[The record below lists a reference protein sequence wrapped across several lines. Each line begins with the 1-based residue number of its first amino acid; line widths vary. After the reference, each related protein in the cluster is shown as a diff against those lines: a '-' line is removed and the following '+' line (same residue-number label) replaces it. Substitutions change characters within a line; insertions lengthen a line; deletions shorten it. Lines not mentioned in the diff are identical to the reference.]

1 MYVTQYADDVISIIS
16 YVVLCCDHGGTL
28 GSSGASCLVGG
39 AENSSPRRSSSG
51 RAGEEE
57 LRAGAGQTGER
68 TSEPGETRPGGQGIG
83 AVPAGGCLCG
93 NACQPQT
100 GPGEQGGRAE
110 SQTTV
115 RNTMFFSELRS
126 GQLMRKSR
134 NMLSLEL

>member
-1 MYVTQYADDVISIIS
+1 MLMMLLAMLFVMLQ
-16 YVVLCCDHGGTL
+16 CGDHGGTL

-57 LRAGAGQTGER
+57 LRAGTSQTGER
-68 TSEPGETRPGGQGIG
+68 TSEPGEARPGGQGIG
-83 AVPAGGCLCG
+83 ALPAGGRLGG
-93 NACQPQT
+93 NARQPQT

-115 RNTMFFSELRS
+115 RDALLSVFPTQCRLRAV
-126 GQLMRKSR
+126 L
-134 NMLSLEL
+134 